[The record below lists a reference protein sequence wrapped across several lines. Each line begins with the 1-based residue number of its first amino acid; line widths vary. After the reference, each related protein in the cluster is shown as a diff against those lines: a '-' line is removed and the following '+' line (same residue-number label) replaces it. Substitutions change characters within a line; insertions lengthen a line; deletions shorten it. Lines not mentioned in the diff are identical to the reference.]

1 VETFKA
7 NSLANVH
14 SFFLEYTHIHA
25 YAELLI
31 CLLQHVQEL
40 ARKITLNIALKNFS
54 RQFFKEKFHTAC
66 CVIDADIHDVENG
79 W

>member
-1 VETFKA
+1 
-7 NSLANVH
+7 
-14 SFFLEYTHIHA
+14 
-25 YAELLI
+25 
-31 CLLQHVQEL
+31 VQEL
-40 ARKITLNIALKNFS
+40 AGKITLNIALKNFS